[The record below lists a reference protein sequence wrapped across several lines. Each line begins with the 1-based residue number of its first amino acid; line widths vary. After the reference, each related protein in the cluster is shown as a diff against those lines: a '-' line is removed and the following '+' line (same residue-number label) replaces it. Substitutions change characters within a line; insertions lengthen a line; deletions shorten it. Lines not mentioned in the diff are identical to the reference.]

1 MQVSASAIL
10 FMAISI
16 VLSILLPIGAVV
28 WLAARKK
35 IKLGPVLWGVL
46 LFVVF
51 AIILE
56 GQGLHRLVLG
66 SFPQLQS
73 YPYLFAVYA
82 GLAAGLFE
90 ETARLIGFKWL
101 IRVREDENPYTGIA
115 YGLGHG
121 GIEAILLGGMASI
134 SNLIFALMVNANA
147 VPAGLEAIAQQL
159 ATTPSYLFLITGVE
173 RVLAMTIHLSLSM
186 IVLKAVTDRK
196 WGYYVLA
203 IGLHT
208 LINFPAGLYQAGFL
222 QDMLLIEGIT
232 AVLTVAVALLAWQ
245 LYRKKENTPW
255 QTAS

>member
-1 MQVSASAIL
+1 
-10 FMAISI
+10 
-16 VLSILLPIGAVV
+16 
-28 WLAARKK
+28 
-35 IKLGPVLWGVL
+35 
-46 LFVVF
+46 
-51 AIILE
+51 
-56 GQGLHRLVLG
+56 
-66 SFPQLQS
+66 
-73 YPYLFAVYA
+73 
-82 GLAAGLFE
+82 
-90 ETARLIGFKWL
+90 
-101 IRVREDENPYTGIA
+101 
-115 YGLGHG
+115 
-121 GIEAILLGGMASI
+121 
-134 SNLIFALMVNANA
+134 MVNANA